1 PVESGL
7 KGDGSMVFSATVSPG
22 SDYIWF
28 FGDGAKEQ
36 GTSSSGSISTVYTY
50 PFDAN
55 YTVRLRATKAGCASE
70 ANATANVTK
79 TSIAKLELGSASVYP
94 NPTAG
99 AFTIDLSKVTS
110 AIEKVEIYSSTG
122 QLVRSAA
129 VSGNQYEVDMTSEA
143 AGIYLVKVL
152 SEGSLYTAKIT
163 VN

>member
-1 PVESGL
+1 
-7 KGDGSMVFSATVSPG
+7 

-99 AFTIDLSKVTS
+99 AFTIDLSNMTTS
-110 AIEKVEIYSSTG
+110 IDKVEIYSSTG
-122 QLVRSAA
+122 QLVRSLAA
-129 VSGNQYEVDMTSEA
+129 TGNHYEVDMDTEA
-143 AGIYLVKVL
+143 AGVYLVKVF
-152 SEGSLYTAKIT
+152 SQGNFYTSKIT
-163 VN
+163 VNR